1 MRHAQRDWQRS
12 WNTEGISRST
22 RQTTRAVMTSKK
34 HFRKK
39 KMKLHGLCDALIEK
53 QAKED
58 PREFCLRASNQNY
71 RAKAR
76 MGKMK
81 HPEHWKA

>member
-58 PREFCLRASNQNY
+58 PREFASVLQT
-71 RAKAR
+71 RIT
-76 MGKMK
+76 GQK
-81 HPEHWKA
+81 HGWER